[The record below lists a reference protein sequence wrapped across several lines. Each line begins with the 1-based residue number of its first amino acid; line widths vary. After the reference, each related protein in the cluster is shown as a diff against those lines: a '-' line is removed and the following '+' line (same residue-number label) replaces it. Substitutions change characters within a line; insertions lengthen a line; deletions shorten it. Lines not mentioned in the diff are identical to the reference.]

1 MNQTME
7 VSVIRIAVCGM
18 GRERIATVA
27 RDAGGGQVETMPLT
41 DFEAAN
47 AVKTGKADYYIGA
60 CQSGAGGAL
69 AVANALLGPSLVTR
83 LAGPG
88 GGAPDQGQ
96 VVTALDQGKKA
107 FGVVHTQIDV
117 AVPVIVGV
125 LLRAAKSA

>member
-1 MNQTME
+1 
-7 VSVIRIAVCGM
+7 VIRIAVCGM
-18 GRERIATVA
+18 GREQIATVA
-27 RDAGGGQVETMPLT
+27 KQAGGGQVETLALT

-69 AVANALLGPSLVTR
+69 AVANALLGSALVTR

-88 GGAPDQGQ
+88 GGAPDQQQ
-96 VVTALDQGKKA
+96 VADALEDGKIA

-117 AVPVIVGV
+117 AVPVIVSALV
-125 LLRAAKSA
+125 RRAQ